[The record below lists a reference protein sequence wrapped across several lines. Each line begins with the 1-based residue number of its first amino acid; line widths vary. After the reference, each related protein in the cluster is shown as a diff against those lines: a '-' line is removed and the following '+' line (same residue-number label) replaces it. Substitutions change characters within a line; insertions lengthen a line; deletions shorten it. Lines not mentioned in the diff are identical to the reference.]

1 MHALDTLAKELEL
14 SPERVEEEGL
24 KALLETRIHG
34 LAAQL
39 GTICRK
45 YGVGTYDDFDHLIQD
60 GKVNETQ
67 ALDDFQ
73 TADHLEA
80 KLRRLKKILLDQV
93 AFESDSILVEMVRR
107 LVEKFHP
114 ISIYLFGSRARGE
127 QTQDSDYDLLVVL
140 PDSLLPRYQRER
152 AAFLTLCGVGASK
165 DVLVLTEREF
175 ESKKSVVCSLP
186 AMVDREGALLYAA

>member
-1 MHALDTLAKELEL
+1 MHALDSLAKELEL

-45 YGVGTYDDFDHLIQD
+45 YGVDTYDDFDRLIQE

-80 KLRRLKKILLDQV
+80 KLRRLKKILLDKI
-93 AFESDSILVEMVRR
+93 DS
-107 LVEKFHP
+107 
-114 ISIYLFGSRARGE
+114 
-127 QTQDSDYDLLVVL
+127 
-140 PDSLLPRYQRER
+140 
-152 AAFLTLCGVGASK
+152 
-165 DVLVLTEREF
+165 
-175 ESKKSVVCSLP
+175 
-186 AMVDREGALLYAA
+186 